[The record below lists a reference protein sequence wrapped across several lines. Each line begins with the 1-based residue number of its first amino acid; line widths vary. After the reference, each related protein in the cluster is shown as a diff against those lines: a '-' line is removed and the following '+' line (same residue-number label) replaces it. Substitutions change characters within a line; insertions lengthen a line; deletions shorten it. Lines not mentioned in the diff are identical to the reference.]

1 MSFLDRVTKVVGDAV
16 DRGKKEV
23 DQFVQIQRINGQI
36 NDFEKKI
43 DESNSQIQQA
53 KVKLGEMALE
63 MLRAGTLA
71 SPEMQALVDQISGV
85 EKQIAE
91 DEAAIAEKRVEIE
104 KIKAEDKADNA
115 PAAAAPDPPTVPPVP
130 AAGAPASR
138 FCPQCGTPASGTGAF
153 CAQCGAKLA

>member
-1 MSFLDRVTKVVGDAV
+1 MSFLDRVTKVVGDVV

-43 DESNSQIQQA
+43 DESNSQIQQV

-63 MLRAGTLA
+63 MLRGGTLA
-71 SPEMQALVDQISGV
+71 SPEMQALVDQISGI

-104 KIKAEDKADNA
+104 KIKAEDKTDEA
-115 PAAAAPDPPTVPPVP
+115 PAAAAPEPPTTPSVP
-130 AAGAPASR
+130 AAAAPARR

>member
-1 MSFLDRVTKVVGDAV
+1 MSFLDRVTKVVGDVV

-43 DESNSQIQQA
+43 DESNSQIQQV

-63 MLRAGTLA
+63 MLRGGTLA

-104 KIKAEDKADNA
+104 KIKAEDKTDEA
-115 PAAAAPDPPTVPPVP
+115 PAAAAPEPPTTPSVP
-130 AAGAPASR
+130 AAAAPARR

>member
-1 MSFLDRVTKVVGDAV
+1 MSFLDRVTKVVGDVV

-43 DESNSQIQQA
+43 DESNSQIQQV

-63 MLRAGTLA
+63 MLRGGTLA
-71 SPEMQALVDQISGV
+71 SPEMQALVDQISGI

-91 DEAAIAEKRVEIE
+91 DEAAIAEKRTEIE
-104 KIKAEDKADNA
+104 KIKAEDKTDNA
-115 PAAAAPDPPTVPPVP
+115 PAAAVPDPPTVPPVP
-130 AAGAPASR
+130 AAGASASR

-153 CAQCGAKLA
+153 CVQCGAKLA